1 MVFFSRTGTERLV
14 VFYEA
19 EFSNHNSNGMCFQF
33 PDKLRPD

>member
-1 MVFFSRTGTERLV
+1 MVFFFCTRTERLV

-19 EFSNHNSNGMCFQF
+19 EFSIHNSNGMCFQF